1 MAHSDEQ
8 GSERRTLNIV
18 EASIADLQHALT
30 IGALTSVEL
39 TTKYFQRIIAYDTR
53 GPCLNSIVVFNPD
66 AFDEAAAS
74 DARRAS
80 GRSLGNLDGIP
91 FVSPPSQHPPTSNP
105 SLPPLTLPRTLK
117 DSMMTKGLTCA
128 SGSPAFANLT
138 ATSNSFVASQLR
150 SAGAVLI
157 GKTNTPPMMASG
169 MHRGLYGR
177 AESPY
182 NLDYL
187 TAAFSSGSSNGCATS
202 TAASFA
208 AFGLGSETVSSGRSP
223 ASNNGLVAYTPSRTV
238 ISTRGIWPLYPTCD
252 VVVPHTR
259 TVTDMLTILDYLTV
273 EDSTT
278 EGDFWRQQTFVSIP
292 KVERP
297 RSYLDLLSGAAES
310 LRGKRIGVPKMYV
323 GGHDPKA
330 KPTTVSPGVIVLWKR
345 AREDLEALGAE
356 VVETDFPLVTNYEDD
371 SVSGHANNVVG
382 FDPDWNAIERGELVA
397 YSWDDFLAANDDPK
411 IKSLADIDGS
421 QLFPAR
427 PEGYPPDRWLETK
440 NFLNYPLLP
449 HLASL
454 RPPSTPTL
462 TALSPGLRTALPALE
477 SQRHRDLHTWLAS
490 QNLDLVAFPSCGD
503 VARSDLD
510 TNVESAEYAMKNGVR
525 YSHGNR
531 AVRHMGVPT
540 VTVTMGV
547 LEGKGMPVGLT
558 FAGGHGADGELL
570 RFAYAFERGSGRRV
584 APPGTPG
591 LESDVVDLD
600 AVSVDFGRRE
610 EGLEMVGVEGVR
622 IGETRVRI
630 SGRLRGPSTG
640 TSTSGGAGAATV
652 TAWLKMPGKGLE
664 LSEVKVEGVRD
675 RWELEADF
683 EPFEPVKP
691 LYGGYGQGVGKV
703 MVILRA
709 ETGTSQAGKLLMI
722 DQWAPIVK
730 TKCRGDTGA

>member
-8 GSERRTLNIV
+8 DSERRTLNIV

-30 IGALTSVEL
+30 TGALTSVEL
-39 TTKYFQRIIAYDTR
+39 TTKYLQRIITYDTR
-53 GPCLNSIVVFNPD
+53 GPCLNSIVVFNP
-66 AFDEAAAS
+66 AVFDEAAES
-74 DARRAS
+74 DARRAA

-91 FVSPPSQHPPTSNP
+91 F
-105 SLPPLTLPRTLK
+105 TLK

-138 ATSNSFVASQLR
+138 ATRNSFVASQLR

-182 NLDYL
+182 NLSYL

-297 RSYLDLLSGAAES
+297 RSYLDLLPGAADS
-310 LRGKRIGVPKMYV
+310 LRGKRIAVPKMYI

-330 KPTTVSPGVIVLWKR
+330 KPTTVSPGVIALWKC

-454 RPPSTPTL
+454 RPLSTPTL

-477 SQRHRDLHTWLAS
+477 SQRHRDLDLFLS
-490 QNLDLVAFPSCGD
+490 RQNLDLVAFPSCGD
-503 VARSDLD
+503 VAESDVD
-510 TNVESAEYAMKNGVR
+510 TNEASAEYAMRNGVR

-591 LESDVVDLD
+591 LESDVVEL
-600 AVSVDFGRRE
+600 GRRME
-610 EGLEMVGVEGVR
+610 RVVGRRGEGLEMVDVEGVR
-622 IGETRVRI
+622 IGETRVRV
-630 SGRLRGPSTG
+630 SGRLRRLPMG
-640 TSTSGGAGAATV
+640 TATTTTTTTATTTAATTTTTTGAGTATV
-652 TAWLKMPGKGLE
+652 TAWLKQPGSYLN
-664 LSEVKVEGVRD
+664 LSAVKTEVVHDE
-675 RWELEADF
+675 RWELEADY

-709 ETGTSQAGKLLMI
+709 ETATSQVGNLVMI
-722 DQWAPIVK
+722 DRHVPIVVN
-730 TKCRGDTGA
+730 TKDGDTGV

>member
-1 MAHSDEQ
+1 MAEGAMLGGFLILGCLS
-8 GSERRTLNIV
+8 LMNIV

-30 IGALTSVEL
+30 TGALTSVEL
-39 TTKYFQRIIAYDTR
+39 TTKYFQRIITYDTR

-66 AFDEAAAS
+66 VFDEAAAS
-74 DARRAS
+74 DARRAA
-80 GRSLGNLDGIP
+80 GQSLGNLDGIP
-91 FVSPPSQHPPTSNP
+91 F
-105 SLPPLTLPRTLK
+105 TLK
-117 DSMMTKGLTCA
+117 DSMLTKGLTCA
-128 SGSPAFANLT
+128 SGSPAFATLT
-138 ATSNSFVASQLR
+138 ATRDSFVASQLR
-150 SAGAVLI
+150 TAGAVLL

-208 AFGLGSETVSSGRSP
+208 AFGIGSETVSSGRSP

-259 TVTDMLTILDYLTV
+259 TVTDMLTILDVLTV
-273 EDSTT
+273 PDEKP

-292 KVERP
+292 KIERP
-297 RSYLDLLSGAAES
+297 GSYLDLLSGAADS
-310 LRGKRIGVPKMYV
+310 LRGKRIAVPRMYI

-330 KPTTVSPGVIVLWKR
+330 KPTTVSPAVISLWKR
-345 AREDLEALGAE
+345 ARADLEALSAE

-382 FDPDWNAIERGELVA
+382 FDPNWNAIERGELVA
-397 YSWDDFLAANDDPK
+397 YSWDDFLAANDDSK
-411 IKSLADIDGS
+411 IKSLADVDGS

-449 HLASL
+449 LLASR

-462 TALSPGLRTALPALE
+462 SALSPGLGTALPALE
-477 SQRHRDLHTWLAS
+477 SQRHRDLDLWLAS
-490 QNLDLVAFPSCGD
+490 QNLDVVAFPSCGD

-510 TNVESAEYAMKNGVR
+510 TNEASAEYAMRNGVR

-531 AVRHMGVPT
+531 ALRHLGVPT
-540 VTVTMGV
+540 VTVTMGTMG
-547 LEGKGMPVGLT
+547 ERGGMPVGLT
-558 FAGGHGADGELL
+558 FAGGHGGDGELL
-570 RFAYAFERGSGRRV
+570 RYGYAFERGSGRRV
-584 APPGTPG
+584 KPGVTPA
-591 LESDVVDLD
+591 LETDEVDL
-600 AVSVDFGRRE
+600 GRRE

-622 IGETRVRI
+622 VGETRVRI

-640 TSTSGGAGAATV
+640 TSTTSTGGAGTATV
-652 TAWLKMPGKGLE
+652 TAWLKMPGEGLE

-683 EPFEPVKP
+683 EPFEPKKP

-709 ETGTSQAGKLLMI
+709 ETATSQAGKLLII
-722 DQWAPIVK
+722 DQRAPIVK
-730 TKCRGDTGA
+730 TTHGDTRA

>member
-8 GSERRTLNIV
+8 DSERRTLNIV

-30 IGALTSVEL
+30 TGALTSVEL
-39 TTKYFQRIIAYDTR
+39 TTKYLQRIITYDTR
-53 GPCLNSIVVFNPD
+53 GPCLNSIVVFNP
-66 AFDEAAAS
+66 AVFDEAAES
-74 DARRAS
+74 DARRAA

-91 FVSPPSQHPPTSNP
+91 F
-105 SLPPLTLPRTLK
+105 TLK

-138 ATSNSFVASQLR
+138 ATRNSFVASQLR

-182 NLDYL
+182 NLSYL

-208 AFGLGSETVSSGRSP
+208 AFGLGSETVSSGRYP

-297 RSYLDLLSGAAES
+297 RSYLDLLPGAADS
-310 LRGKRIGVPKMYV
+310 LR
-323 GGHDPKA
+323 
-330 KPTTVSPGVIVLWKR
+330 
-345 AREDLEALGAE
+345 EALGAE

-440 NFLNYPLLP
+440 
-449 HLASL
+449 
-454 RPPSTPTL
+454 
-462 TALSPGLRTALPALE
+462 
-477 SQRHRDLHTWLAS
+477 
-490 QNLDLVAFPSCGD
+490 
-503 VARSDLD
+503 
-510 TNVESAEYAMKNGVR
+510 
-525 YSHGNR
+525 
-531 AVRHMGVPT
+531 
-540 VTVTMGV
+540 
-547 LEGKGMPVGLT
+547 
-558 FAGGHGADGELL
+558 
-570 RFAYAFERGSGRRV
+570 
-584 APPGTPG
+584 
-591 LESDVVDLD
+591 
-600 AVSVDFGRRE
+600 
-610 EGLEMVGVEGVR
+610 
-622 IGETRVRI
+622 
-630 SGRLRGPSTG
+630 
-640 TSTSGGAGAATV
+640 
-652 TAWLKMPGKGLE
+652 
-664 LSEVKVEGVRD
+664 
-675 RWELEADF
+675 
-683 EPFEPVKP
+683 
-691 LYGGYGQGVGKV
+691 
-703 MVILRA
+703 
-709 ETGTSQAGKLLMI
+709 
-722 DQWAPIVK
+722 
-730 TKCRGDTGA
+730 

>member
-8 GSERRTLNIV
+8 GPDRRTLSIV

-30 IGALTSVEL
+30 TGALTSVEL
-39 TTKYFQRIIAYDTR
+39 TTKYLQRIITYDTR

-66 AFDEAAAS
+66 VFDEAAAS
-74 DARRAS
+74 DARRAA
-80 GRSLGNLDGIP
+80 GQSLGILDGIP
-91 FVSPPSQHPPTSNP
+91 FVSPPTQQAPIVT
-105 SLPPLTLPRTLK
+105 LLTLPQTLK

-128 SGSPAFANLT
+128 SGSPAFATLT
-138 ATSNSFVASQLR
+138 ATRDSFVASQLR
-150 SAGAVLI
+150 AAGAVLL

-259 TVTDMLTILDYLTV
+259 TVTDMLTILDVLTV
-273 EDSTT
+273 PDAST

-292 KVERP
+292 KVAHP
-297 RSYLDLLSGAAES
+297 RSYLDLLSGAADS
-310 LRGKRIGVPKMYV
+310 LRGKRIAVPRMYI

-330 KPTTVSPGVIVLWKR
+330 KPTVVSPAVIALWQR
-345 AREDLEALGAE
+345 ARADLEALGAE

-371 SVSGHANNVVG
+371 SVSGHTNNVVG
-382 FDPDWNAIERGELVA
+382 FDADWNAIERGELVA
-397 YSWDDFLAANDDPK
+397 YSWDDFLRANEDPK

-440 NFLNYPLLP
+440 NFLNYPLIP

-454 RPPSTPTL
+454 RPASTPTL
-462 TALSPGLRTALPALE
+462 LALSSGLRTALPALE
-477 SQRHRDLHTWLAS
+477 SQRHRDLDLWLTS
-490 QNLDLVAFPSCGD
+490 QNLDVVAFPSCGD
-503 VARSDLD
+503 VARSDVD
-510 TNVESAEYAMKNGVR
+510 TNVESAEYAMRNGVR

-531 AVRHMGVPT
+531 AVRHLGVPT
-540 VTVTMGV
+540 VTVTVGV

-558 FAGGHGADGELL
+558 FAGRHGEDGELL
-570 RFAYAFERGSGRRV
+570 RWAYAFERGRGRRV
-584 APPGTPG
+584 APPVTPG
-591 LESDVVDLD
+591 LESDEVDL
-600 AVSVDFGRRE
+600 GRRME
-610 EGLEMVGVEGVR
+610 GVMGPKREGLEMVEVEGVR

-630 SGRLRGPSTG
+630 SGRLRGPPSTG
-640 TSTSGGAGAATV
+640 TATTSTGGAGAGAATV
-652 TAWLKMPGKGLE
+652 TVWLKQPGSHLN
-664 LSEVKVEGVRD
+664 LSAVSTEVVRD
-675 RWELEADF
+675 ERWELEADS
-683 EPFEPVKP
+683 EPFEPKKV

-709 ETGTSQAGKLLMI
+709 ETATSQVGRLVMI
-722 DQWAPIVK
+722 DRHAPIME
-730 TKCRGDTGA
+730 TAR

>member
-8 GSERRTLNIV
+8 DSERRTLNIV

-30 IGALTSVEL
+30 TGALTSVEL
-39 TTKYFQRIIAYDTR
+39 TTKYLQRIITYDTR
-53 GPCLNSIVVFNPD
+53 GPCLNSIVVFNP
-66 AFDEAAAS
+66 AVFDEAAES
-74 DARRAS
+74 DARRAA

-91 FVSPPSQHPPTSNP
+91 F
-105 SLPPLTLPRTLK
+105 TLK

-138 ATSNSFVASQLR
+138 ATRNSFVASQLR

-182 NLDYL
+182 NLSYL

-208 AFGLGSETVSSGRSP
+208 AFGLGSETVSSGRYP

-297 RSYLDLLSGAAES
+297 RSYLDLLPGAADS
-310 LRGKRIGVPKMYV
+310 LRGKRIAVPKMYI

-330 KPTTVSPGVIVLWKR
+330 KPTTVSPGVIALWKC

-356 VVETDFPLVTNYEDD
+356 VVERDFPLVTNYEDD

-440 NFLNYPLLP
+440 
-449 HLASL
+449 
-454 RPPSTPTL
+454 
-462 TALSPGLRTALPALE
+462 
-477 SQRHRDLHTWLAS
+477 
-490 QNLDLVAFPSCGD
+490 
-503 VARSDLD
+503 
-510 TNVESAEYAMKNGVR
+510 
-525 YSHGNR
+525 
-531 AVRHMGVPT
+531 
-540 VTVTMGV
+540 
-547 LEGKGMPVGLT
+547 
-558 FAGGHGADGELL
+558 
-570 RFAYAFERGSGRRV
+570 
-584 APPGTPG
+584 
-591 LESDVVDLD
+591 
-600 AVSVDFGRRE
+600 
-610 EGLEMVGVEGVR
+610 
-622 IGETRVRI
+622 
-630 SGRLRGPSTG
+630 
-640 TSTSGGAGAATV
+640 
-652 TAWLKMPGKGLE
+652 
-664 LSEVKVEGVRD
+664 
-675 RWELEADF
+675 
-683 EPFEPVKP
+683 
-691 LYGGYGQGVGKV
+691 
-703 MVILRA
+703 
-709 ETGTSQAGKLLMI
+709 
-722 DQWAPIVK
+722 
-730 TKCRGDTGA
+730 